1 MSEPL
6 SKQELR
12 ERVWRALE
20 IHGGARFPG
29 AKGRIPDFTGAE
41 RAALHLRDLPEW
53 KRARVVKI
61 DSDAPQLSVRRMAL
75 REGKIVYMAVPR
87 LRGSACFIELDPA
100 RLGANTGR
108 AAGIKG
114 AAALGR
120 AVTSAAVR
128 PIDLIVCGSV
138 AVNGRGARVGKGGG
152 DSDLEYGLLRE
163 HGLVTARTP
172 VVTTVHPL
180 QLVPHE
186 IEMRPHDIVLDW
198 IATPEGLLHCGGGLT
213 RPRGLYWEYLD
224 ASKTAAVPALAE
236 VQSAPHRS

>member
-1 MSEPL
+1 
-6 SKQELR
+6 
-12 ERVWRALE
+12 
-20 IHGGARFPG
+20 
-29 AKGRIPDFTGAE
+29 
-41 RAALHLRDLPEW
+41 
-53 KRARVVKI
+53 
-61 DSDAPQLSVRRMAL
+61 
-75 REGKIVYMAVPR
+75 VYMAVPR
-87 LRGSACFIELDPA
+87 LRASACFIEVDPA
-100 RLGANTGR
+100 RLGANSGR

-224 ASKTAAVPALAE
+224 DSKTAAVPALAE